1 MNDRKNNRPR
11 GRPRVSGVCKL
22 SKAVTVKFS
31 KIDYERLCRRSR
43 QANLTLAEFLRVSA
57 FETTIT
63 ARHSAES
70 VPSGRIPPYPKDGD
84 GTPAEAQGDY
94 CPVQERRKEAI
105 MIGKIKKGISFG
117 GCIRYVMGKDN
128 AEIIDSDGVL
138 LGNIREITDSFNY
151 QRELNP
157 KIKQPVG
164 HIALSFKP
172 EDKALLTDEF
182 MAKIA
187 REYMELM
194 GIKNTQFILVRHHNT
209 DNPHCHLVY
218 NRIGYD
224 GKVISSQGD
233 YKRNEIATKLLKNKY
248 GLTYAEGKGKTN
260 VEKLHASERVK
271 YEIFNA
277 VKAALKCSGTW
288 KEFNDYLLRR
298 GIRLEFVKRVREIK
312 RPEDIQGIRFTK
324 DGQTFKASQISREF
338 SFARLNALLSWKTSE
353 SQQESERKVQQ
364 RIPDGGHLLVS
375 TGPGLFRPTNG
386 TAPEEPL
393 HQEELL
399 RRRKKKKRR
408 KGFGL

>member
-1 MNDRKNNRPR
+1 
-11 GRPRVSGVCKL
+11 
-22 SKAVTVKFS
+22 
-31 KIDYERLCRRSR
+31 
-43 QANLTLAEFLRVSA
+43 
-57 FETTIT
+57 
-63 ARHSAES
+63 
-70 VPSGRIPPYPKDGD
+70 
-84 GTPAEAQGDY
+84 
-94 CPVQERRKEAI
+94 
-105 MIGKIKKGISFG
+105 MIGKIKKGKSFG

-128 AEIIDSDGVL
+128 AKIIDSDGVL
-138 LGNIREITDSFNY
+138 LGNIREITASFNY

-194 GIKNTQFILVRHHNT
+194 GIRNTQFILVRHHNT

-233 YKRNEIATKLLKNKY
+233 YKRNEIATKLLKDRY
-248 GLTYAEGKGKTN
+248 GLTYAEDKGKTN
-260 VEKLHASERVK
+260 VEKLHALERVK

-277 VKAALKCSGTW
+277 VKAALRYSGTW
-288 KEFNDYLLRR
+288 KE
-298 GIRLEFVKRVREIK
+298 
-312 RPEDIQGIRFTK
+312 PEDIQGIRFTK

-338 SFARLNALLSWKTSE
+338 SFARLNARLGWKTSE

-364 RIPDGGHLLVS
+364 RIPDGGHLLES
-375 TGPGLFRPTNG
+375 TGPGLFSPTNG

-393 HQEELL
+393 SQEELL
-399 RRRKKKKRR
+399 RRRRKKRQKR